1 MHSLIVDILELYSDI
16 KHWFKVRKRRK
27 FEKENKLPKKRMIS
41 PMNKIGIVI
50 LIISIP
56 FLFLRLNRIR
66 NQNFA
71 STLDKIIEIKLLLE
85 SEKKQFDFYPK
96 ELKTIIRNNPLRKN
110 ITLDAWKNEFIY
122 KISKDS
128 LNYELISLGKD
139 GKLNTS
145 DDISVTN

>member
-1 MHSLIVDILELYSDI
+1 VHSLIVDVLELYSDI

-128 LNYELISLGKD
+128 LSYELISLGKD

>member
-1 MHSLIVDILELYSDI
+1 
-16 KHWFKVRKRRK
+16 
-27 FEKENKLPKKRMIS
+27 
-41 PMNKIGIVI
+41 MNKIGIVI

-56 FLFLRLNRIR
+56 LLFLKFNRIR
-66 NQNFA
+66 NQNLA
-71 STLDKIIEIKLLLE
+71 STLNKVIDIKLLLE
-85 SEKKQFDFYPK
+85 SEKKQFDYYPK

-145 DDISVTN
+145 DDIKVTN

>member
-1 MHSLIVDILELYSDI
+1 MSELFGHILDLYLDI

-27 FEKENKLPKKRMIS
+27 FEKENNLPKKRMIS

-56 FLFLRLNRIR
+56 IFILRLNNIR

-85 SEKKQFDFYPK
+85 AEKKQFGFYPK
-96 ELKTIIRNNPLRKN
+96 ELKTIIRKNPLRKN
-110 ITLDAWKNEFIY
+110 ITLDGWKNNFSY
-122 KISKDS
+122 TISKDS
-128 LNYELISLGKD
+128 LNYKLISLGKD
-139 GKLNTS
+139 GVLSTS
-145 DDISVTN
+145 DDINITN

>member
-1 MHSLIVDILELYSDI
+1 MHSLIDDVIELYSDI

-27 FEKENKLPKKRMIS
+27 FEKENNLTKKRMIS

-56 FLFLRLNRIR
+56 IFILRLNNIR

-85 SEKKQFDFYPK
+85 AEKKQFGFYPK
-96 ELKTIIRNNPLRKN
+96 ELKTIIRKNPLRKN
-110 ITLDAWKNEFIY
+110 ITLDGWKNNFSY
-122 KISKDS
+122 TISKDS
-128 LNYELISLGKD
+128 LNYKLISLGKD
-139 GKLNTS
+139 GVLSTS
-145 DDISVTN
+145 DDINITN

>member
-1 MHSLIVDILELYSDI
+1 
-16 KHWFKVRKRRK
+16 
-27 FEKENKLPKKRMIS
+27 
-41 PMNKIGIVI
+41 MNKIGIVI

-56 FLFLRLNRIR
+56 FLFLRFNRFR

-85 SEKKQFDFYPK
+85 SEKKQFDYYPK

-128 LNYELISLGKD
+128 LSYELISLGKG

-145 DDISVTN
+145 DDINITN

>member
-71 STLDKIIEIKLLLE
+71 STLDKIIEI
-85 SEKKQFDFYPK
+85 
-96 ELKTIIRNNPLRKN
+96 
-110 ITLDAWKNEFIY
+110 
-122 KISKDS
+122 
-128 LNYELISLGKD
+128 
-139 GKLNTS
+139 
-145 DDISVTN
+145 